1 MLDFNTALEL
11 MKKYGYDS
19 ASLHPFIYSKDNTI
33 GICYSY
39 VDDNFGILERTFY
52 FSTVE
57 EMDQFLKE
65 FKWCK
70 EHGKENNVRM
80 ILDNYEIVN
89 PKVLYLRN
97 EKVMVK
103 DEMFNIE
110 YYDQMEDQKKEM
122 DQMSRILLEASNLI
136 QYYETNKQ
144 GQMDY
149 FRMVLKKK
157 NDLRQKYYDLQ
168 NKIDSFNKVE
178 NIHQLRLLPELFGDC
193 GINANME
200 IATKDRLSQY
210 KAKAPSFEEAID
222 FVHEV
227 WELNESLE
235 NNYFYFN
242 TIKEE
247 NAIDNET
254 IVVDKKLAL
263 INKVME
269 SNFHP
274 FGVDLISKFRKINRE
289 CKANETVITDDFLN
303 TIKNGIT
310 AKYSKYEKIDYLN
323 ACDYLKEAM
332 TNNNYDQLAEKY
344 SPKAVV
350 IEETVR
356 YPKDKVKALMGDIYK
371 NNLSVSEQAILTLYN
386 TRFKRLFEYILQVP
400 DFVNKP
406 VLDLINTLSS
416 YGDFAKLKKECY
428 EDLKMSLDEAQ
439 NLKIKNSVFAN
450 IKFDSFENFITSI
463 AGELNSLL
471 QVKNRMILP
480 SDLTLYFKLFSF
492 EELNSKYIYPLTDD
506 LNSLV
511 GSMKSDNEMIGLVL
525 LKKDTPV
532 LYSPYTVDFGKANSK
547 EAVTFNIKSSQDVN
561 MLVDVNNVVVLR
573 DENLV
578 NVVKYF
584 SEPIKE
590 NGVAH
595 VEDLKVR
602 GKTSFCKFTISSNI
616 KQQTVVQ
623 ESVPPIVEAPKV
635 PEVPNQPTESNE
647 QVKKELN
654 NAVETST
661 LVSQD
666 VVNGIENGDVTNG

>member
-1 MLDFNTALEL
+1 MLDFKTALEL

-33 GICYSY
+33 GVCYSY

-80 ILDNYEIVN
+80 ILENYEVVN

-110 YYDQMEDQKKEM
+110 YYDQMEDQKAEM
-122 DQMSRILLEASNLI
+122 DKMSRILLEASNLI

-157 NDLRQKYYDLQ
+157 NDLRQKYYELQ
-168 NKIDSFNKVE
+168 TKVDEFNKIE
-178 NIHQLRLLPELFGDC
+178 NIHQLRLLPDLVGDC
-193 GINANME
+193 GININME

-222 FVHEV
+222 FIHDV

-247 NAIDNET
+247 NSINNET
-254 IVVDKKLAL
+254 RVVDQKLEL

-269 SNFHP
+269 SNFHV
-274 FGVDLISKFRKINRE
+274 FGVNLISKFRKINRQ
-289 CKANETVITDDFLN
+289 CKSTETVITDEFLDG
-303 TIKNGIT
+303 IKNGIT
-310 AKYSKYEKIDYLN
+310 SKYSKYSQIDYLH

-332 TNNNYDQLAEKY
+332 TNNNYDSLVEKY
-344 SPKAVV
+344 SPKAEV
-350 IEETVR
+350 IEEIVR
-356 YPKDKVKALMGDIYK
+356 YPKEKVKTMMSEIYK
-371 NNLSVSEQAILTLYN
+371 NNLGVDEQAILTLYN
-386 TRFKRLFEYILQVP
+386 TRFKRLFEYILQIP

-406 VLDLINTLSS
+406 VADLIHTLNS
-416 YGDFAKLKKECY
+416 YGDFNNLKKDCFD
-428 EDLKMSLDEAQ
+428 DLKNPLDEAQ

-450 IKFDSFENFITSI
+450 IKFDTFENFITSI
-463 AGELNSLL
+463 CGELAKLL
-471 QVKNRMILP
+471 KVKNKMVLP

-506 LNSLV
+506 LNYLV
-511 GSMKSDNEMIGLVL
+511 GSMKSDKEMIGLVL

-532 LYSPYTVDFGKANSK
+532 LYSPYTVDFGLLNGK
-547 EAVTFNIKSSQDVN
+547 ESVTFNVKSAQDMN
-561 MLVDVNNVVVLR
+561 MLVDVNNVVILR

-584 SEPIKE
+584 SEPIRE
-590 NGVAH
+590 GGVAH
-595 VEDLKVR
+595 VEELKVS

-616 KQQTVVQ
+616 KEPVVTQPTVN
-623 ESVPPIVEAPKV
+623 EEAAPSVPTELAMPQV
-635 PEVPNQPTESNE
+635 PTEMVVSAE
-647 QVKKELN
+647 
-654 NAVETST
+654 AVNTET
-661 LVSQD
+661 QE
-666 VVNGIENGDVTNG
+666 IKENGDGVNV

>member
-178 NIHQLRLLPELFGDC
+178 NIHQLRLLPDLFGDC

-210 KAKAPSFEEAID
+210 KAKAPTFEEAID
-222 FVHEV
+222 FVHDV

-289 CKANETVITDDFLN
+289 CKANETVITEEFLD
-303 TIKNGIT
+303 GIRNNIT
-310 AKYSKYEKIDYLN
+310 LKYSKYTKLDYLN

-356 YPKDKVKALMGDIYK
+356 YPKDKVKTLMSDIYK

-406 VLDLINTLSS
+406 VLDLINILNS

-428 EDLKMSLDEAQ
+428 EDLKISLDEAQ

-471 QVKNRMILP
+471 QIKNRMILP

-511 GSMKSDNEMIGLVL
+511 GSMKSDKEMIGLVL

-547 EAVTFNIKSSQDVN
+547 EAVTFNIKNSQDVN
-561 MLVDVNNVVVLR
+561 MLVDVNNVVILR
-573 DENLV
+573 DDNLV

-623 ESVPPIVEAPKV
+623 EPAQPVVEAPPV
-635 PEVPNQPTESNE
+635 PEAPVQTEAQIEND
-647 QVKKELN
+647 LN
-654 NAVETST
+654 IAMETST
-661 LVSQD
+661 LVSQG
-666 VVNGIENGDVTNG
+666 VVNEVGNGDVTNG

>member
-70 EHGKENNVRM
+70 DHGKENNVRM

-110 YYDQMEDQKKEM
+110 YYDQMEDQKAEM
-122 DQMSRILLEASNLI
+122 DKMSRILLEAANLI

-168 NKIDSFNKVE
+168 CKIDEFNKVE

-193 GINANME
+193 GINVNME

-222 FVHEV
+222 FVHDV

-235 NNYFYFN
+235 NNDFYFR

-247 NAIDNET
+247 NTINNET
-254 IVVDKKLAL
+254 RVVDEKLAL

-274 FGVDLISKFRKINRE
+274 FGVDLISKFRKINKE
-289 CKANETVITDDFLN
+289 CKLSETIITDEFLDS
-303 TIKNGIT
+303 IRNGIT
-310 AKYSKYEKIDYLN
+310 LKYSKYTKIDYLN
-323 ACDYLKEAM
+323 SCDYLKEAM
-332 TNNNYDQLAEKY
+332 TNTNYDELATKY
-344 SPKAVV
+344 SPKGEVV
-350 IEETVR
+350 VEKVVR
-356 YPKDKVKALMGDIYK
+356 YPKDKVKELMADIYK
-371 NNLSVSEQAILTLYN
+371 NNLNASEQAIMTLYN
-386 TRFKRLFEYILQVP
+386 TRFKKLFEYILQIP

-406 VLDLINTLSS
+406 ITDLINTLSA

-428 EDLKMSLDEAQ
+428 EDLKTSLEEAQ
-439 NLKIKNSVFAN
+439 NLKMKSTVFAN

-463 AGELNSLL
+463 CGELNKVL
-471 QVKNRMILP
+471 QVKNKMILP
-480 SDLTLYFKLFSF
+480 SDLTLYFKLYSF
-492 EELNSKYIYPLTDD
+492 DELNSKYIYPLTDD

-511 GSMKSDNEMIGLVL
+511 GSIKSDSEMIGLVL

-532 LYSPYTVDFGKANSK
+532 LYSPYIVDFGKANSK
-547 EAVTFNIKSSQDVN
+547 EPVTFSIKSAQSIN
-561 MLVDVNNVVVLR
+561 MLVDVNNVVILR
-573 DENLV
+573 DDNLV

-595 VEDLKVR
+595 VEELKTS
-602 GKTSFCKFTISSNI
+602 GKTSYCKFTISSNI
-616 KQQTVVQ
+616 KEKVV
-623 ESVPPIVEAPKV
+623 EPKPVEAPFPAV
-635 PEVPNQPTESNE
+635 PTEVSTPEVPVPPVPTEAN
-647 QVKKELN
+647 VPP
-654 NAVETST
+654 VGET
-661 LVSQD
+661 QEPK
-666 VVNGIENGDVTNG
+666 ENGDGIND

>member
-19 ASLHPFIYSKDNTI
+19 ASLHPFIFSKDSTI

-70 EHGKENNVRM
+70 DHGKENNVRM

-110 YYDQMEDQKKEM
+110 YYDQMEDQKVEM
-122 DQMSRILLEASNLI
+122 DKMSRILLEASNLI

-168 NKIDSFNKVE
+168 CKIDEFNKVE
-178 NIHQLRLLPELFGDC
+178 NIHQLRLLPDLVGDC
-193 GINANME
+193 GININME

-222 FVHEV
+222 FIHDV

-235 NNYFYFN
+235 NNDYYFR

-247 NAIDNET
+247 NAINNET
-254 IVVDKKLAL
+254 KVVDEKLAL

-269 SNFHP
+269 TNFHP

-289 CKANETVITDDFLN
+289 CKENETVITDEFLDGIRN
-303 TIKNGIT
+303 NITI
-310 AKYSKYEKIDYLN
+310 KYSKYTKLDYLN

-332 TNNNYDQLAEKY
+332 TNNNYDVLVEKY
-344 SPKAVV
+344 CPKSEVV
-350 IEETVR
+350 VEKTVR
-356 YPKDKVKALMGDIYK
+356 YPKEKVKELMVDIYK
-371 NNLSVSEQAILTLYN
+371 NNLDASEQAILTLYN
-386 TRFKRLFEYILQVP
+386 TRYKSLFEYILQVP

-406 VLDLINTLSS
+406 VVDLINILSAYS
-416 YGDFAKLKKECY
+416 DFAKLKKECY
-428 EDLKMSLDEAQ
+428 EDLKVSLEEAQ
-439 NLKIKNSVFAN
+439 NLKIKSTVFAN

-463 AGELNSLL
+463 CGELNKAL
-471 QVKNRMILP
+471 QIKNKMILP

-511 GSMKSDNEMIGLVL
+511 GSMKADTEMIGLVL

-547 EAVTFNIKSSQDVN
+547 EPVTFSVKNAQDVN
-561 MLVDVNNVVVLR
+561 MLVDVNNVVILR
-573 DENLV
+573 DDNLV

-595 VEDLKVR
+595 VEELKTR

-616 KQQTVVQ
+616 KVAAPVVQ
-623 ESVPPIVEAPKV
+623 QVEAPA
-635 PEVPNQPTESNE
+635 PTIPTEVATP
-647 QVKKELN
+647 QVPTE
-654 NAVETST
+654 VDI
-661 LVSQD
+661 Q
-666 VVNGIENGDVTNG
+666 NGNGDGING